1 MANKKNNINNE
12 ERFKP
17 DLELLTHKYS
27 DYYNSDSNNFI
38 WYDTKEIFYP
48 IYKSIVVYQ
57 IIKEQE
63 IHPIILGILNII
75 KFLETFKE
83 GNTIEKLQKIT
94 QLDTEIFGSI
104 MNDLDIQGFIK
115 SDSEI
120 KLTDKGK
127 DALKKAKEKIVENT
141 SAFVAI
147 DGIFNEVLET
157 AKTAKEI
164 FLENK
169 TTKDV
174 IELKPLFNARPR
186 TETLYNEF
194 SENKTLYQTLL
205 EGLQGLDNTDE
216 NKVEVNNILEVQD
229 TRKFFKKYICLF
241 YKNKDGDEKY
251 LAINDKYDI
260 DSKATKIFDKLI
272 ETQNFKPS
280 NEESKNYKDN
290 VNKYKELTSEK
301 IEEKLNID
309 LTDGKILE
317 MEEHK
322 KYFLYVLD
330 YAKKQ
335 ICIQSPWVR
344 YNVIELYKNKIESAL
359 NRDIKIYI
367 KYSSPQNGHKAKN
380 RFDKIEKMYIDDKSK
395 KYFDL
400 LKSKFPK
407 NFTVIAS
414 KKFDHSKILICDKE
428 FIIVGS
434 FNWLSFGGEN
444 FGNQQIREETS
455 NINTNKES
463 INKEIKKIYNSNN
476 A

>member
-251 LAINDKYDI
+251 LAINDKYEI

-330 YAKKQ
+330 NAKKQ

-344 YNVIELYKNKIESAL
+344 YNVIELYKNKIENAL
-359 NRDIKIYI
+359 NRDVKIYI
-367 KYSSPQNGHKAKN
+367 KYSSHKAKN
-380 RFDKIEKMYIDDKSK
+380 RFDKIDKIDIDDKSK

-414 KKFDHSKILICDKE
+414 KEFNHSKILICDEE

-463 INKEIKKIYNSNN
+463 INKGIKKFYNSNN